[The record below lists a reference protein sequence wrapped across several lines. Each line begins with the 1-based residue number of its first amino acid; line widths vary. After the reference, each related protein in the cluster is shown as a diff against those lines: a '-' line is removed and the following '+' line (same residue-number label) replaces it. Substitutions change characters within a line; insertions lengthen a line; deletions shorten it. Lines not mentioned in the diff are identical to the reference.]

1 MHTSDPWSVNALSL
15 SLIFVAA
22 VVLSFLAKLW
32 LSGRQVRHVARHR
45 SAVPDAFAGT
55 VPLSAH
61 QKAADYTMARSRAGT
76 LHLAWDTALLIG
88 WTLLGGL
95 DLLNQWMLSW
105 LPQLGPMGYQL
116 GLLTGFALLSGVLDL
131 PWSLYNT
138 FRLEQRFG
146 FNRTTL
152 KLFVLDGL
160 KGLVVGAL
168 LGLPIAAVI
177 LWLMAAAGQAWWL
190 WAWAVWMGFN
200 LLMLVLYPT
209 VIAPLFN
216 KFEPLSDATLRE
228 RVQALMARCGF
239 AAKGLFVMDGS
250 RRSAHGNAY
259 FTGLGASKRVVFFD
273 TLLARLNPPEVEA
286 VLAHELGHFKRRH
299 VLKRMVL
306 MFALSLAGFALLGA
320 LSAQPQFYLGLGVR
334 PSLGAPNDA
343 LALLLFMLAL
353 PPFTF
358 FLTPLMSYWS
368 RKHEFE
374 ADAYACEQ
382 ASGQDLTAALL
393 KLHEDNAGTLTPDP
407 VFARFYYSH
416 PPASER
422 LAAIAAHPDP
432 RGAGSLGNLG
442 GGVSGGVSGG
452 AA

>member
-1 MHTSDPWSVNALSL
+1 MHISDSWSVNALAL

-32 LSGRQVRHVARHR
+32 LSSRQVRHVARHR
-45 SAVPDAFAGT
+45 AAVPDAFVGT
-55 VPLSAH
+55 VPLTAH
-61 QKAADYTMARSRAGT
+61 QKAADYTVARNRAGT
-76 LHLAWDTALLIG
+76 LHLAWDTALLVG

-95 DLLNQWMLSW
+95 DLINQWMLSL
-105 LPQLGPMGYQL
+105 LPMLGTMGYQL
-116 GLLTGFALLSGVLDL
+116 GLLTAFALLSGLLDL
-131 PWSLYNT
+131 PWTLYNT

-152 KLFVLDGL
+152 RLFVLDGL
-160 KGLVVGAL
+160 KGLLVGAVV
-168 LGLPIAAVI
+168 GLPIAAVI
-177 LWLMAAAGQAWWL
+177 LWLMGAAGQAWWL

-209 VIAPLFN
+209 LIAPLFN

-228 RVQALMARCGF
+228 RVEGLMARCGF

-273 TLLARLNPPEVEA
+273 TLLSRLNPPEVEA

-306 MFALSLAGFALLGA
+306 MFALSLAGFALLGF

-334 PSLGAPNDA
+334 PSLSAPNDA

-382 ASGQDLTAALL
+382 SSGKDLSAALL

-422 LAAIAAHPDP
+422 LAAIAALSGM
-432 RGAGSLGNLG
+432 GARLGHLG
-442 GGVSGGVSGG
+442 GG